1 MKILIKA
8 FGPEITRLLERELVV
23 DLDPGS
29 TVDDLVMRLEEDIKA
44 RHGRTQSILGS
55 DFTVLINGQHIDSLL
70 ERGLK
75 DGDLVTIL
83 SPIGGG

>member
-1 MKILIKA
+1 M
-8 FGPEITRLLERELVV
+8 LERELVV

-29 TVDDLVMRLEEDIKA
+29 TVDDLVIRLEEDIKA
-44 RHGRTQSILGS
+44 RHGITQNILRS
-55 DFTVLINGQHIDSLL
+55 DFTVLVNGRHIDSLH